1 MKRVL
6 ANRQSA
12 QRSRIRKLQ
21 HISELEETLQGLQDD
36 VHKLTPQL
44 TKLEAKQAG
53 SVSPLQGSA
62 DLLPLL
68 ASAVVKVLLGSGIS
82 RIFVLLLP
90 YIAPFSHTCL
100 CWGQSSLCNQAHA
113 CLADSLTTL
122 GMYSSSM
129 SCVVRSL

>member
-44 TKLEAKQAG
+44 TKLQAKQAG
-53 SVSPLQGSA
+53 SVAPLQGPA
-62 DLLPLL
+62 GLLPLL
-68 ASAVVKVLLGSGIS
+68 ASAAVTLLLSSGMSLKFAAVASLCWYCHTSLFSVILAFVRGSLHCVLRLLPVLLT
-82 RIFVLLLP
+82 
-90 YIAPFSHTCL
+90 Y
-100 CWGQSSLCNQAHA
+100 
-113 CLADSLTTL
+113 
-122 GMYSSSM
+122 
-129 SCVVRSL
+129 